1 MRGRQI
7 TKVIQSI
14 GVPEIAAWAAVL
26 APSAQSKSGIR
37 PIRPGAHVGRV
48 LPVRNQRPGLQPD
61 MAQTASVTPLV
72 DLPRFRGGVRA
83 WDQAI
88 YCDGIMSS
96 RFAIV
101 WFGRWRSHSFV
112 LARTMVELA
121 RAAGVKDGP
130 ARGRPKGLSL
140 TGASTA
146 AGW

>member
-1 MRGRQI
+1 MSGRRTWARMGPI
-7 TKVIQSI
+7 SAASI
-14 GVPEIAAWAAVL
+14 IL
-26 APSAQSKSGIR
+26 
-37 PIRPGAHVGRV
+37 
-48 LPVRNQRPGLQPD
+48 
-61 MAQTASVTPLV
+61 

-96 RFAIV
+96 RFGIV

-112 LARTMVELA
+112 LARTMVEQA
-121 RAAGVKDGP
+121 RAAAVKDGP
-130 ARGRPKGLSL
+130 ARGRPEGLSL